1 MTIRNLDK
9 LFRPASIALFGVSPR
24 RGSIGFVLARNLKRA
39 GFKGTLMRVNPHHRE
54 IGGEKVYPGV
64 ESLPDTPDLAV
75 IATPPATVPS
85 LIAALGARGTRGAVV
100 ITAGFAE
107 LGEHGR
113 ALQQQ
118 ALEAAQPHLL
128 RLVGPNCV
136 GIMVPALGLDA
147 SFSHLPALGGEL
159 GFVSQSGAMITAVL
173 DWAAPR
179 GIGFS
184 HVVSLGDM
192 ADVDFGDML
201 DYLALDPAT
210 RAILLYVEAV
220 KEARKFLSAARST
233 ARNKPILVVKA
244 GRYAAGARA
253 AASHTGALAGS
264 DAVYEAAFR
273 RAGMLRVDTMAELF
287 DAVETLAL
295 TRRQEGDR
303 LAILTNGGGPGVLA
317 ADALAALDGQ
327 LSSLAPQTMA
337 TLDAALP
344 PTWSHGN
351 PVDIIGDAPPERY
364 ERALSALLEDPGVDA
379 VLVLNCPTALASA
392 RASARAVIDTYRRS
406 PARNL
411 FTAWLGERSAA
422 PARRLFAA
430 AGIATYDTP
439 DSAVRGFMHRVRYRR
454 NQELLL
460 ETPAAELEHFT
471 ADTGAARRAVERAIA
486 AGRAWLDPSEGAQV
500 LGAYGIPLP
509 AMRLAANPEEAAEA
523 AEVIGGMVA
532 LKIRSPDL
540 THKSEAGGVV
550 LELEGADKVRREAL
564 AMLERLNEARPEAR
578 IDGFLVQEM
587 VTLPGAVE
595 LILGLVD
602 DPVFGPVV
610 LFGQGGIAVEVIGDT
625 TLELPPLNEA
635 LARAAIARTRVS
647 RLLRGYRGRPAAALD
662 EIALTLVRI
671 GQIAADLP
679 EIRELDVNPLL
690 AGAKAVVALDMRAR
704 VAPAAPGAQRLAIH
718 PYPKHLEMSA
728 ALEDGTRLRL
738 RPIRPEDE
746 PLLKDLAGHM
756 SPEDLRM
763 RFFTAMR
770 GLSHELAARLSQIDY
785 DREMALVALPAAAEA
800 ALGVARFAAD
810 PDNRRAEYAIGV
822 RSDWQGRGLGY
833 LLMTRLI
840 EVARARGIGELFG
853 TVLRENRA
861 MLQMCRELGFR
872 IESDPA
878 DPTLV
883 GVTKP
888 LAQES
893 AAE

>member
-1 MTIRNLDK
+1 MSVRNLDK

-24 RGSIGFVLARNLKRA
+24 RGSIGFVLARNLRRA
-39 GFKGTLMRVNPHHRE
+39 GFEGPLMLVNPHHHE
-54 IGGEKVYPGV
+54 IAGEKVYPDV
-64 ESLPDTPDLAV
+64 ESLPQTPDLAV
-75 IATPPATVPS
+75 IATPPATVPP
-85 LIAALGARGTRGAVV
+85 LIAALGARGTLGAVV

-107 LGEHGR
+107 LGEAGR
-113 ALQQQ
+113 ALQQK
-118 ALEAAQPHLL
+118 ALEAARPHLL

-136 GIMVPALGLDA
+136 GIMVPQIGIDA
-147 SFSHLPALGGEL
+147 SFSHLPATKGDL

-201 DYLALDPAT
+201 DYLALDPGT

-220 KEARKFLSAARST
+220 TEARKFMSAARSA

-244 GRYAAGARA
+244 GRYAEGARA

-273 RAGMLRVDTMAELF
+273 RAGMLRVATMAELF

-317 ADALAALDGQ
+317 ADALAAFGGRLAD
-327 LSSLAPQTMA
+327 LAPETMA
-337 TLDAALP
+337 ALDAALP
-344 PTWSHGN
+344 PTWSRGN

-364 ERALSALLEDPGVDA
+364 RQALSALFADPGVDA

-392 RASARAVIDTYRRS
+392 RDSARAVIDTDRLS

-411 FTAWLGERSAA
+411 YTAWLGERSAA
-422 PARRLFAA
+422 SARRLFAA
-430 AGIATYDTP
+430 ARIATYDTP
-439 DSAVRGFMHRVRYRR
+439 DRAVRGFMHRVRYRH

-471 ADTGAARRAVERAIA
+471 PDAAAARTAVERALA
-486 AGRAWLDPSEGAQV
+486 AGQGWLDPAEGAEV
-500 LGAYGIPLP
+500 LRAYGLPLP
-509 AMRLAANPEEAAEA
+509 AMRLAADGEEAADA
-523 AEVIGGMVA
+523 AAAIGRKVA
-532 LKIRSPDL
+532 LKIRSPDV
-540 THKSEAGGVV
+540 THKSEVGGVA
-550 LELEGADKVRREAL
+550 LDLEGPDEVRREAA
-564 AMLERLNEARPEAR
+564 AMRERITRARPEAR
-578 IDGFLVQEM
+578 IDGFLVEEM
-587 VTLPGAVE
+587 VSLPGAVE
-595 LILGLVD
+595 LILGLLD

-610 LFGQGGIAVEVIGDT
+610 LFGQGGTAVEVIGDS

-647 RLLRGYRGRPAAALD
+647 RLLSGYRGRPPAAQE
-662 EIALTLVRI
+662 EIALMLVRI

-690 AGAKAVVALDMRAR
+690 AGAKEVVALDVRVR
-704 VAPAAPGAQRLAIH
+704 VAAVSPGVHRLAIR
-718 PYPKHLEMSA
+718 PYPKHLEESV

-756 SPEDLRM
+756 SAEDLRM

-785 DREMALVALPAAAEA
+785 DREMALLALPAEGEV

-833 LLMTRLI
+833 LLMTRLV
-840 EVARARGIGELFG
+840 EVARERGIGELFG
-853 TVLRENRA
+853 TVLHENTA
-861 MLQMCRELGFR
+861 MLQMCRALGFR
-872 IESDPA
+872 IKSNPGDPS
-878 DPTLV
+878 LV
-883 GVTKP
+883 EVRKP
-888 LAQES
+888 LSREA